1 MSSTPSPRLRRGRTL
16 LRLLLV
22 VLCTLTSGL
31 VLTAPAQLAT
41 AATDPTVGPKIDNST
56 LPLTV
61 VVTSITPDAVGPDAP
76 VAVTATIT
84 NTGSD
89 EITDLQIRLQ
99 RDKRQ
104 ATRSAMGQTD
114 ADAPDYAAKVGTWDP
129 VDGTLAPGASTTV
142 SITRPAAK
150 LTMVDTGV
158 YPLLLNVNGI
168 IDGRQ
173 TRVGQSA
180 TYIPYFE
187 TAPTTAVSVA
197 WLWPLVERPHRAV
210 DERYFVDDDLATS
223 VRDGGRLDS
232 MLRLAEK
239 YGESAQMT
247 LLVDP
252 NLVAELTAMSDGYQV
267 SAAASTGAEPSTPA
281 NTVDGK
287 GAHDAADFLTRLR
300 VLAQTVPVAVT
311 AYADVDT
318 VALARAG
325 LGSQV
330 AEARKYGRQL
340 VDTALGIDSVSNL
353 DWPSSGLLTDAAR
366 DADVAAGVD
375 RFVLSGTSFG
385 MPDQL
390 TSGDGVTEDPL
401 TTLPGSDATALAV
414 DPSLTRMI
422 AEGPA
427 YAGGPVSAR
436 QRFTAELAAVLGEA
450 PNRARSV
457 LVVPPRY
464 WQPPTA
470 LAESLLGAP
479 DLVPWIT
486 PASLDQQTAGTPV
499 DRGALTY
506 PKEQSVEELSAGGLA
521 TLQRGLA
528 DMADL
533 RSAMSAKDASVLL
546 NPYARAVWRAASSA
560 SRATPALL
568 PERAN
573 QIVAA
578 LATVR
583 GLVTIIPP
591 SDTYTLSSSSAPLVF
606 TVQNNLDV
614 AINVRVVVGAR
625 GTPGLQATDANVHQI
640 QPNSRATITVP
651 ARVERSGSFQ
661 IIAGIVTPN
670 NTNLG
675 TSVELTVRSTAYGAV
690 ALIVTGAAFALL
702 LALFA
707 RRGVRR
713 VKARRAAA
721 AGADAPADPGA
732 AELEDTV
739 TLRRGP

>member
-1 MSSTPSPRLRRGRTL
+1 MPATPSPSLRRGRTL
-16 LRLLLV
+16 VRLLLLS
-22 VLCTLTSGL
+22 LCLFL
-31 VLTAPAQLAT
+31 AAPAQLAT
-41 AATDPTVGPKIDNST
+41 AATDPTVGPTIDNNV

-61 VVTSITPDAVGPDAP
+61 VLTSVTPDAVGPDAP

-104 ATRSAMGQTD
+104 ATRSAMGETD
-114 ADAPDYAAKVGTWDP
+114 AEAPDYAAKVGTWDP
-129 VDGTLAPGASTTV
+129 VEGTLAPGASMTV

-168 IDGRQ
+168 VDGHQ

-187 TAPTTAVSVA
+187 AAPTTAVSVA
-197 WLWPLVERPHRAV
+197 WLWPLIERPHRGV
-210 DERYFVDDDLATS
+210 DERYFLDDDLATS
-223 VRDGGRLDS
+223 VRAGGRLDS

-252 NLVAELTAMSDGYQV
+252 NLVAELEAMSDGYQV
-267 SAAASTGAEPSTPA
+267 SAAASTGAAPSSPA

-287 GAHDAADFLTRLR
+287 GTQDAADFLTRLR
-300 VLAQTVPVAVT
+300 VLAQTVPVAAT

-318 VALARAG
+318 VALTRAG
-325 LGSQV
+325 LGSEV
-330 AEARKYGRQL
+330 AEARTYGRQL
-340 VDTALGIDSVSNL
+340 VDTALGIDSVTDL
-353 DWPSSGLLTDAAR
+353 DWPASGLLTDAAR
-366 DADVAAGVD
+366 DADAAAGVD
-375 RFVLSGTSFG
+375 TLVLSGTSFG
-385 MPDQL
+385 LPDQL
-390 TSGDGVTEDPL
+390 TSADGVTEDPL

-414 DPSLTRMI
+414 DPSLTRII
-422 AEGPA
+422 AEGPS

-436 QRFTAELAAVLGEA
+436 QRFTSELAAVLGEA

-479 DLVPWIT
+479 GLVPWIT
-486 PASLDQQTAGTPV
+486 PTSLDQQKAGTPA
-499 DRGALTY
+499 DRGALVY

-521 TLQRGLA
+521 SLQQARGS
-528 DMADL
+528 MANL
-533 RSAMSAKDASVLL
+533 RSAMSAKDASALL
-546 NPYARAVWRAASSA
+546 NPYSRAVWRAASSS

-568 PERAN
+568 PERAG
-573 QIVAA
+573 QILAS
-578 LATVR
+578 LATLR

-591 SDTYTLSSSSAPLVF
+591 SDTYTLSSSSAPLIF
-606 TVQNNLDV
+606 TVQNDLDV

-625 GTPGLQATDANVHQI
+625 GTPGLQAVDANVHQI
-640 QPNSRATITVP
+640 QPKSRATITVP
-651 ARVERSGSFQ
+651 ATVERSGSFQ
-661 IIAGIVTPN
+661 IIAGIVTPD
-670 NTNLG
+670 NTSLG
-675 TSVELTVRSTAYGAV
+675 SSVELTVRSTAYGAV

-707 RRGVRR
+707 RRWVRR
-713 VKARRAAA
+713 IKARRAAA
-721 AGADAPADPGA
+721 EAAAAPAEPGPA
-732 AELEDTV
+732 DLEDTV
-739 TLRRGP
+739 TLHRVP